1 MTKKIMLIRLSSLGD
16 VIFNIPLANVLKNN
30 GYEVTWLVSEKG
42 IDIVKDNPAV
52 KNAIL
57 IPIKKWKKD
66 GFSIKNFIE
75 FLSILKRIRNEHFDI
90 AIDTQMMFK
99 SMIWMRLCGKKK
111 NLFKIWERILIPWR
125 R

>member
-57 IPIKKWKKD
+57 IPIK
-66 GFSIKNFIE
+66 N
-75 FLSILKRIRNEHFDI
+75 
-90 AIDTQMMFK
+90 
-99 SMIWMRLCGKKK
+99 GKKTDFQ
-111 NLFKIWERILIPWR
+111 LRILSNF
-125 R
+125 